1 MFPNLRAE
9 MARKRIILEDLAKE
23 VNCTV
28 GTVSNKLTGK
38 QPLLFSEARIIQKRV
53 APEIPL
59 EILFEEE
66 AV

>member
-1 MFPNLRAE
+1 MYPNLRAE
-9 MARKRIILEDLAKE
+9 MARNRIKLEDLAKE

-28 GTVSNKLTGK
+28 GTVSNKLAGK
-38 QPLLFSEARIIQKRV
+38 QPLLFSEACIIQKRV

-59 EILFEEE
+59 ETLFEEE